1 MLYHLQDHRGNTNT
15 MSLRGHRSV
24 FPTGVSKMPGGI
36 IDIQVDLLNR
46 IVDIKGV
53 KNHGYAQ
60 AVHLYAHLLYRVL
73 LSLSI

>member
-15 MSLRGHRSV
+15 MSLREHRSV

-36 IDIQVDLLNR
+36 MDIQVDLPSR
-46 IVDIKGV
+46 IDIKAV
-53 KNHGYAQ
+53 NNHGYAQ
-60 AVHLYAHLLYRVL
+60 AVHLYAHLIYRVL